1 MHVDRYTGWLS
12 QSQPLGSLNHLRG
25 VFLWVLFG
33 QSSPFAWFWVCIWYI
48 SWSSPVYIHLSAK
61 MERLMGS
68 LGITPLLTSK
78 ELSSWEGFLDFE
90 NEKYS
95 FSYILGPASSLIVL
109 LLKFGT
115 FWPQGTNYC
124 LPQGAGASSSCLKIR
139 VVVLG
144 HPSFLIKAFIAV
156 NFPPVIALI
165 VSRRFCYAVFSVSWS
180 PWSIF
185 YKFFTIYLIHGLFM
199 LFFINLWIFRFP
211 SITDF

>member
-1 MHVDRYTGWLS
+1 
-12 QSQPLGSLNHLRG
+12 
-25 VFLWVLFG
+25 
-33 QSSPFAWFWVCIWYI
+33 
-48 SWSSPVYIHLSAK
+48 
-61 MERLMGS
+61 MGS

-156 NFPPVIALI
+156 NFPPAIALI
-165 VSRRFCYAVFSVSWS
+165 VSRRFCYAVFSVS
-180 PWSIF
+180 
-185 YKFFTIYLIHGLFM
+185 
-199 LFFINLWIFRFP
+199 
-211 SITDF
+211 